1 MLQIVALQRSSILEP
16 LYACYPSQKFKVE
29 PEKGTVEEGKSL
41 LERTIF
47 RFNVYF
53 WDIWI
58 QHLVTG
64 DCGVKLLASICFA
77 SELAVQAAGTLGA
90 EANGTGAVGGRSE
103 WSNLHGKWVN
113 LL

>member
-1 MLQIVALQRSSILEP
+1 M
-16 LYACYPSQKFKVE
+16 
-29 PEKGTVEEGKSL
+29 
-41 LERTIF
+41 
-47 RFNVYF
+47 
-53 WDIWI
+53 
-58 QHLVTG
+58 
-64 DCGVKLLASICFA
+64 KLLASICFA